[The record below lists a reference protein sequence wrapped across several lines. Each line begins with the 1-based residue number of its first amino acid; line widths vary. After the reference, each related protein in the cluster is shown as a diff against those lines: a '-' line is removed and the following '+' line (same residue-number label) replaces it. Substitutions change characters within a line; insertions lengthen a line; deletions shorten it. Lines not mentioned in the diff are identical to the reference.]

1 MISNVHL
8 KTVTQVLIAVFGRM
22 RFLLDD
28 IQAGMQLVKQ
38 IDILARILVVLLKHV
53 PALQVDRHI
62 VGADDHDE

>member
-8 KTVTQVLIAVFGRM
+8 KTVTQVLIAAFGRM
-22 RFLLDD
+22 RFPFDD